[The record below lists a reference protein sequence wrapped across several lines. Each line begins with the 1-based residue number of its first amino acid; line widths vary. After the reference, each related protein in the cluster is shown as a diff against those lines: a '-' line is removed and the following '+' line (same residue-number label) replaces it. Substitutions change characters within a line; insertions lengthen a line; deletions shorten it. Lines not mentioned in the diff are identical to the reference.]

1 MPAVPLITGPTVTQN
16 SPLLSITMAVTIA
29 STHCAYPWKDDQA
42 ESAWVAIQ
50 FKYQDGTPANGHL
63 SQY

>member
-1 MPAVPLITGPTVTQN
+1 
-16 SPLLSITMAVTIA
+16 MAVTIA